1 MRLDGVGKRYG
12 RGGRWILRGA
22 DLALEPGAL
31 VRIEGPNGS
40 GKSTLLKLAAGIE
53 RPSEGRVR
61 PPRRRAYVP
70 ERFPPALPFDARG
83 YLAALGRVHGLPA
96 AEARRRADF
105 WLERLGVTAQ
115 ADTPLS
121 RLSKGT
127 CQKVAVAQALLAE
140 ADLLLLDEA
149 WTGLDQAARSLL
161 DEAAAERAALGGV
174 VLFVDHDPARL
185 AGLATDGYR
194 VGRDGALHRLP
205 AAPAATGT
213 APGPLVE
220 IDADSPDG
228 PLAGLLPARLPGDP
242 DRAPLTGTAVRLTVP
257 AGHSDALLRRL
268 LTGRPAVRVLAVR
281 RLTDPAAAPPPAA
294 ERFGAAAVEPAP

>member
-83 YLAALGRVHGLPA
+83 YLAKLGRVHGLPA

-149 WTGLDQAARSLL
+149 WTGLDQAARALL

-174 VLFVDHDPARL
+174 VLFVDHDPNRL

-205 AAPAATGT
+205 AAVGAAS
-213 APGPLVE
+213 GPLVE

-242 DRAPLTGTAVRLTVP
+242 DRAPLAGTAVRLTVQ

-281 RLTDPAAAPPPAA
+281 RLTDPAVEAPPAA
-294 ERFGAAAVEPAP
+294 ERVGAAAVEPAP

>member
-1 MRLDGVGKRYG
+1 MRLNGVGKRYG
-12 RGGRWILRGA
+12 RGGRWVLRGA

-53 RPSEGRVR
+53 RPSEGQVR
-61 PPRRRAYVP
+61 SPRRRAYVP

-83 YLAALGRVHGLPA
+83 YLALLGRVHGLPA
-96 AEARRRADF
+96 AEARRRADS

-115 ADTPLS
+115 ADIPLS

-149 WTGLDQAARSLL
+149 WTGLDRASRALL

-185 AGLATDGYR
+185 AGLVTDGYR

-205 AAPAATGT
+205 APTGAAS
-213 APGPLVE
+213 GPLVE

-242 DRAPLTGTAVRLTVP
+242 DRAPLAGTAVRLTVP
-257 AGHSDALLRRL
+257 AGHSDELLRRL

-281 RLTDPAAAPPPAA
+281 RLTDPPAEAPPAA
-294 ERFGAAAVEPAP
+294 ERLGAAAVEPAP